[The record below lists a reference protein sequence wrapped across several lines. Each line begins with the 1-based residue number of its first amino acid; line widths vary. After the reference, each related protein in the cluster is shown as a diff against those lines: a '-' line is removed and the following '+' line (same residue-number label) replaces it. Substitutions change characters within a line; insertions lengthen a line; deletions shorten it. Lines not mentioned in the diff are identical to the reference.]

1 MAKSLVITDPET
13 IAIIRRRAAELGTA
27 PEGVVLQALRAFEAS
42 LPPLDQAPASE
53 AVEPPDFIARALT
66 RAASARAALPPGASP
81 DQGEPY
87 EDPDLR

>member
-13 IAIIRRRAAELGTA
+13 IAIILRRAAEFGTM
-27 PEGVVLQALRAFEAS
+27 PEDVVLQALRAFEAS
-42 LPPLDQAPASE
+42 LPPIDQAPA
-53 AVEPPDFIARALT
+53 VEPSDFIARALA

-87 EDPDLR
+87 DDPDLR